1 MGNPARVF
9 LRDPSY
15 DGQLAR
21 SMSAAYAGAADLG
34 EVLAAARA
42 VGGLSGDNWY
52 EAWNATADRARAT
65 ADSAVVAGEWVTARA
80 AYLRAGEYYRQACYF
95 IRSDPSDAR
104 MLQAWSDHVAA
115 YTAAFARLDA
125 GPELVERV
133 DVPYDG
139 TTLKAWFFAPDDDRR
154 PRATLLTPAG
164 YDSTAEAGWVDVP
177 DALARGY
184 NVVSFEGPGQGEA
197 LYVKKLYFRPDFE
210 HVLGQV
216 VDWFSRRSD
225 VDASRIGL
233 VGRSF
238 GGYLAPRGA
247 TAEHRIAALVCDPA
261 QPDMGAK
268 VPAPGRASAV
278 AERVVNGQ
286 MRFSKDRSE
295 FFRARMSAHGIS
307 DVGQYFEVL
316 RTFTMIDKAAE
327 ITCPTLIVESDNDF
341 AGGAGQI
348 LYDRLRCPKRIIRLT
363 AAEGADGHCAGLGQ
377 QVWAAAVYSWL
388 DGVLT
393 PSRVD

>member
-1 MGNPARVF
+1 MGDPARVF
-9 LRDPSY
+9 LRDASY

-34 EVLAAARA
+34 EVLATARA
-42 VGGLSGDNWY
+42 VGGLSGDHWF

-65 ADSAVVAGEWVTARA
+65 ADSAVVSGEWVTARA
-80 AYLRAGEYYRQACYF
+80 AYLRAGEYYRQAYYF
-95 IRSDPSDAR
+95 IRSDPSDPR
-104 MLQAWSDHVAA
+104 LLQAWSDHVAA

-139 TTLKAWFFAPDDDRR
+139 TTIKSWFFAPDDDRR
-154 PRATLLTPAG
+154 PRATLLLPAG

-197 LYVKKLYFRPDFE
+197 LYQKKLYFRPDYE
-210 HVLGQV
+210 HVLSQV

-238 GGYLAPRGA
+238 GGYLAPRAA

-268 VPAPGRASAV
+268 LPAAGRPAAV
-278 AERVVNGQ
+278 AERVVNAQ

-295 FFRARMSAHGIS
+295 FFRARMAAHGIS
-307 DVGQYFEVL
+307 DVGAYFDVL

-327 ITCPTLIVESDNDF
+327 ITCPTLIVESENDF
-341 AGGAGQI
+341 AGGAGQVM
-348 LYDRLRCPKRIIRLT
+348 YDRLRCPKRIIRLT